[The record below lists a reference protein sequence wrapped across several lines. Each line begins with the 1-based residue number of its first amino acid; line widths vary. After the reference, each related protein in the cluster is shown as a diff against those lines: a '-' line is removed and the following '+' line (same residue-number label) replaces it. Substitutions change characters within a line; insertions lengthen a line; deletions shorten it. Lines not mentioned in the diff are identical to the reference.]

1 MITKCSPDQFLVQN
15 WFRVKYKI
23 MLETLTHNHKE
34 VEKREENILAHKEAP
49 TTIGELQMALAEEL
63 YEMDHPNMELNFKDR
78 KVRNEILD
86 YWIDTEFSKFF
97 RLLVDKK
104 LSVNEEK
111 QAPENPM
118 EITLEELKRMR
129 EGVESVIPA
138 EAGIQS
144 Y

>member
-1 MITKCSPDQFLVQN
+1 
-15 WFRVKYKI
+15 
-23 MLETLTHNHKE
+23 
-34 VEKREENILAHKEAP
+34 
-49 TTIGELQMALAEEL
+49 EL

-78 KVRNEILD
+78 KVRNEILN

-118 EITLEELKRMR
+118 EITLEELKRFR
-129 EGVESVIPA
+129 DSR
-138 EAGIQS
+138 
-144 Y
+144 

>member
-1 MITKCSPDQFLVQN
+1 
-15 WFRVKYKI
+15 

-49 TTIGELQMALAEEL
+49 KTVGELQMALAEEL
-63 YEMDHPNMELNFKDR
+63 YEMDHPNMELNFKDW
-78 KVRNEILD
+78 KVRNEILN

-111 QAPENPM
+111 QAPENPI